1 MPRLT
6 TEALDALLAKHQPC
20 HEDCQDQH
28 SYCQK
33 CQIHRWW
40 PCDIYL
46 LATEVR
52 AARPVIEKA
61 TGMVHHWADCNC
73 PTMNPQHPEEFDC
86 MYNGQLEAAL
96 GHYEVGRTE

>member
-1 MPRLT
+1 MTRLT

-20 HEDCQDQH
+20 HEDCQDQQ

-46 LATEVR
+46 LAAEVR
-52 AARPVIEKA
+52 AFRRAKDVIDHRGPVMGSRGEDRI
-61 TGMVHHWADCNC
+61 
-73 PTMNPQHPEEFDC
+73 
-86 MYNGQLEAAL
+86 GQLDAL
-96 GHYEVGRTE
+96 RACRQDFLDFGLKEDGPHEEGTK